1 MRAAVDALMADYT
14 PETGDTVVVTLKPIK
29 LTWAGDGA
37 VETNNWFLDMD
48 DIESITKANDL
59 LPTKV
64 GSVVRGALSGLYFLT
79 VDGWVGTSGKKYD
92 TIGMGPSEMFLPVT
106 LVE

>member
-1 MRAAVDALMADYT
+1 MADYT

-37 VETNNWFLDMD
+37 VETNNWFLDME
-48 DIESITKANDL
+48 DIESITEVVDPP
-59 LPTKV
+59 LPIV
-64 GSVVRGALSGLYFLT
+64 LGSVVRGALSGLYFLT
-79 VDGWVGTSGKKYD
+79 VDGWVHTSGKKYSK
-92 TIGMGPSEMFLPVT
+92 TGMGPSNMYLPVT